1 MNAQEFREDQL
12 STHVDPLHDSHQDF
26 DYDAV
31 EQALGCKVDAL
42 DEETCSRLAAAL
54 VVLVRWLADV
64 ELKKDC
70 HRLIGLR
77 AIAAAWVVRPDLFHG
92 MSQTELAELI
102 GAKNKMEISRHAAE
116 FSRMFSVRNRGQSHG
131 WNYSKQLPQHHAPK
145 AKKAPKGIKQ
155 LPLF

>member
-1 MNAQEFREDQL
+1 MKQEFREDQL
-12 STHVDPLHDSHQDF
+12 STHVDPLHDSHQEF

-31 EQALGCKVDAL
+31 ERALGCKPEEM
-42 DEETCSRLAAAL
+42 DEETCSKLAQA
-54 VVLVRWLADV
+54 VLVLVQWLTDV

-70 HRLIGLR
+70 QRLIGHR
-77 AIAAAWVVRPDLFHG
+77 ALAAAWVVKPDLFHG

-116 FSRMFSVRNRGQSHG
+116 FSRVFAVRNRGQSHG
-131 WNYSKQLPQHHAPK
+131 WNYSKEPLQRPHK
-145 AKKAPKGIKQ
+145 AKKAPKGINQ